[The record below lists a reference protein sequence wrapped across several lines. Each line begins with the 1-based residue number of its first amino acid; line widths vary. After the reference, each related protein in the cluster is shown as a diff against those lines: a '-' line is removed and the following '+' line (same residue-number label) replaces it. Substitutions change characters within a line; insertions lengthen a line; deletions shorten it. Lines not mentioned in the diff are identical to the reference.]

1 MKSILKFLVTIVA
14 GFAVI
19 AVVAV
24 ILLPRLINPNDYR
37 QQLTTL
43 IQDKTGITVSF
54 DGPIG
59 WSVFPWL
66 GIAME
71 DVSIQGSDNGA
82 LGTLGRAEVSVKL
95 LPLLSKQIET
105 QAVILHGLELKL
117 VKSRDGKGN
126 WEFGDNAEAKTG
138 APAGSDENTAP
149 APVTRSNDAMIIPE
163 LNIASVE
170 FKGLMVSYEDKVTG
184 KSYVINDA
192 SLITSAIIDNA
203 PFDLTLQA
211 RMKSSDPDL
220 ALRTRLDT
228 TLGVN
233 LGTRTITL
241 DNLKVSTRPDI
252 NNGEKLDIVG
262 HLRFEQPDMKEP
274 LQMSGELDV
283 TEFNPARLLGQIK
296 MPLPP
301 MSDPKALNRL
311 SFKSRFNSNGK
322 SFNADTLDLTLD
334 GFTIA
339 GNVNVTDLEKQSIV
353 FQFTGND
360 LNLDQYLPP
369 AAEKKPEA
377 TEPEAKQPTAQAQEP
392 PLIPED
398 ALRPLNLKGSL
409 SLNSLTAAKL
419 RFDKPVVKLTAAG
432 GRQEIKLD
440 SDFYQGRIDVDSKL
454 DVRKKAAPEVVAS
467 ADLKG
472 INLEALAEPIPAMK
486 SIQGTVNADLNV
498 TTRGLVQSALTR
510 NLNGKVNFGINKGAF
525 TEANFDKLV
534 CEGIAQIRSKSLE
547 KSDWDKVTHFQKLG
561 GTFVIKNGVANN
573 DDLTAALSNLNLKGD
588 GNINLVEQSL
598 DYHVGLNISGDRSPD
613 SDPACQVNED
623 YVNVTWPVRCQGKL
637 GEQSCGLDTER
648 LADTIAELAK
658 QEVKGRIQEEIEKQ
672 VDGPLKDVLKGFFN

>member
-1 MKSILKFLVTIVA
+1 MKSILKILVTIVA
-14 GFAVI
+14 GLAVI
-19 AVVAV
+19 AAVAV
-24 ILLPRLINPNDYR
+24 IVLPRLIDPNDYR

-43 IQDKTGITVSF
+43 IQDRAGITVSF

-71 DVSIQGSDNGA
+71 DVSIEGSDSGT
-82 LGTLGRAEVSVKL
+82 LGTLGRAEVNVKL
-95 LPLLSKQIET
+95 LPLLSKQVET
-105 QAVILHGLELKL
+105 KAVILHGLELRL
-117 VKSRDGKGN
+117 VKNQDGKGN
-126 WEFGDNAEAKTG
+126 WEFGDKAEPKVG
-138 APAGSDENTAP
+138 PPAGSDDGTTA
-149 APVTRSNDAMIIPE
+149 APVTRSNDAMNIPE

-184 KSYVINDA
+184 NSYIIDDA
-192 SLITSAIIDNA
+192 SMVTSAIIDNA

-211 RMKSSDPDL
+211 RMKSSDPEL

-233 LGTRTITL
+233 LGTRIVTL
-241 DNLKVSTRPDI
+241 DNLKISTRPDI
-252 NNGEKLDIVG
+252 DKGENLDIVG

-274 LQMSGELDV
+274 MQMSGELDV
-283 TEFNPARLLGQIK
+283 TEFNPARLLNQIK
-296 MPLPP
+296 IALPP
-301 MSDPKALNRL
+301 MSAPQALSRL
-311 SFKSRFNSNGK
+311 SFKSRFNSDGK
-322 SFNADTLDLTLD
+322 SFNADRLDLTLD
-334 GFTIA
+334 GFNID
-339 GNVNVTDLEKQSIV
+339 GNVKIADLEKQSIV
-353 FQFTGND
+353 FKFTGND

-369 AAEKKPEA
+369 PTDKKPAEN
-377 TEPEAKQPTAQAQEP
+377 TETTTTLQSNQQEQ

-398 ALRPLNLKGSL
+398 ALRPLNINGSL
-409 SLNSLTAAKL
+409 SLISLTAAKL
-419 RFDKPVVKLTAAG
+419 RFDKPSVKLTAAN
-432 GRQEIKLD
+432 GRQEIKLN
-440 SDFYQGRIDVDSKL
+440 SGFYQGRIDVDSKL
-454 DVRKKAAPEVVAS
+454 DVRKKGMPEILAE
-467 ADLKG
+467 ADLKD
-472 INLEALAEPIPAMK
+472 ISLEALTEPIPAMK

-510 NLNGKVNFGINKGAF
+510 NLNGKVNFGIDKGAF

-534 CEGIAQIRSKSLE
+534 CEGIAQIRGKSLE
-547 KSDWDKVTHFQKLG
+547 KSDWGKVTDFQKLG
-561 GTFVIKNGVANN
+561 GTFIIKNGVANN
-573 DDLTAALSNLNLKGD
+573 DDLTAALANLNLKGD

-623 YVNVTWPVRCQGKL
+623 YVNVTWPVRCKGKL

-658 QEVKGRIQEEIEKQ
+658 QEVKGRIQEEIEEK